1 VDVRSLGYRTDLMI
15 RELEGSRITDRG
27 DHLVIRTP
35 GNPGYWWGNFF
46 LLASPPPAGEAAKW
60 IAAFA
65 AEFPD
70 ARHVALGI
78 DVTEAG
84 IVDEAELVAEGF
96 GVDRSSVLTAR
107 SVHEPPRPNQAAT
120 YRELSGDEDWRQA
133 ADLRAVVTVGTPGAD
148 PRFLSAR
155 IAAERA
161 LTEAGHGSWYGAF
174 LDGRLVAQL
183 GLITD
188 GSGIARYQNVES
200 HPHVRRK
207 GLAGTLVWQAGV
219 RGLDAG
225 ADTLVMV
232 ADPDDIAI
240 GIYRSVGFADAETQI
255 GFTRQP

>member
-35 GNPGYWWGNFF
+35 ANPNFWWGNFF
-46 LLASPPPAGEAAKW
+46 LLASLPPAGETAKW
-60 IAAFA
+60 VAAFA
-65 AEFPD
+65 AEFPE
-70 ARHVALGI
+70 ARHVALGV

-84 IVDEAELVAEGF
+84 IVDEAELVAGGF
-96 GVDRSSVLTAR
+96 AVDRSSVLTAR

-133 ADLRAVVTVGTPGAD
+133 ADLRAVVTAGTPGAD

-161 LTEAGHGSWYGAF
+161 LTEAGHGSWFGAF
-174 LDGRLVAQL
+174 LGGKLVAQL

-200 HPHVRRK
+200 HPDVRRK
-207 GLAGTLVWQAGV
+207 GLAGTLVWRAGLQSV
-219 RGLDAG
+219 DAG

-232 ADPDDIAI
+232 ADPDDVAI
-240 GIYRSVGFADAETQI
+240 GVYRSVGFADAETQI